1 MSTTHNEIFDAIKI
15 NFWSVYD
22 TSTTKLSNI
31 CRQLAFAQGGI
42 CWFYIS
48 QPCQLSSPKIS
59 SSIFFYLIWFFIVD
73 ALQYL
78 ASSIIYA
85 GFALYFERKNDQKK
99 LKSIRDVDRK
109 YRMNIIPSILFIIKL
124 LLISK
129 SSYIIIQ
136 LLTK

>member
-1 MSTTHNEIFDAIKI
+1 MSATHDEIFEAIKS
-15 NFWSVYD
+15 NFWAVYD
-22 TSTTKLSNI
+22 TSTTKLSTI

-48 QPCQLSSPKIS
+48 QSCQLNGSKVV

-78 ASSIIYA
+78 ANSIIYA

-99 LKSIRDVDRK
+99 LKNIRDVDR
-109 YRMNIIPSILFIIKL
+109 RFWMNIIPIILFIIKL